1 MDRTTLLGLMAFA
14 VISSALNKARDGSLA
29 WSTAA
34 MRIRKWNSLPH
45 HNRQVDAVWID
56 CESQCV
62 RRTALKND
70 RISSRK
76 EWGYNSFCTLAWT
89 SQYECV
95 RLNGGLYVWTFH
107 AYD

>member
-45 HNRQVDAVWID
+45 HNRQVDAVWMTVKASAFD
-56 CESQCV
+56 
-62 RRTALKND
+62 ALLSKMTV
-70 RISSRK
+70 SAVA
-76 EWGYNSFCTLAWT
+76 G
-89 SQYECV
+89 
-95 RLNGGLYVWTFH
+95 NGGIILSVHWH
-107 AYD
+107 GLVNMNV